1 MLEKVRTSADAQ
13 ARSWTS
19 AFGHSLK
26 GGDAAAVSQM
36 FQADSHW
43 RNLCG
48 ISWQIA
54 TFSGSKLLYAVRDA
68 DPYYIIL
75 ALVAIYSCYG
85 IRSLRWQVFQRNI
98 GNTNFWQI
106 YKLTLAG
113 FAAIFLL
120 GRAGE
125 PVRPLLLA
133 KKEHLPIADT
143 FGIYVLERI
152 FDMAS
157 VAVIAGVGL
166 VLFGM
171 YPHAGDMASELET
184 AAKTT
189 GTILFAGVL
198 AAAIALIYLRVH
210 GTALLERRLHVAIQR
225 GGWRGSFARIV
236 LGFVRGVQTV
246 RTWKDL
252 VLATVY
258 SALHWSVVALV
269 YYWVSH
275 SFTGTLHTLGFAD
288 SLLVLAFTLVG
299 STIQLPGIGGGS
311 QAGAIIAYTTIFG
324 VEREPAVAA
333 AMVLWAI
340 TFAGCSILGVPMLIH
355 EGWGLR
361 ELKRMAAEEKK
372 EVAVALK

>member
-1 MLEKVRTSADAQ
+1 MRPVGSWHMRSLSRKTILVVLGLLASGIIAYQ
-13 ARSWTS
+13 AST
-19 AFGHSLK
+19 FLHL
-26 GGDAAAVSQM
+26 
-36 FQADSHW
+36 
-43 RNLCG
+43 
-48 ISWQIA
+48 A

-68 DPYYIIL
+68 NPYYILL

-98 GNTNFWQI
+98 GKTNVWQI

-113 FAAIFLL
+113 CCAVFLV
-120 GRAGE
+120 GRRGE

-133 KKEHLPIADT
+133 KKQDLPIADT

-157 VAVIAGVGL
+157 VAVIAAVGL
-166 VLFGM
+166 ILFGM
-171 YPHAGDMASELET
+171 HPHAGEMASELEA

-198 AAAIALIYLRVH
+198 AATIALIYLRVH
-210 GTALLERRLHVAIQR
+210 GTALLERRLHAAIQA

-252 VLATVY
+252 IRATVY

-275 SFTGTLHTLGFAD
+275 SFTGTLHTLDLAD
-288 SLLVLAFTLVG
+288 SLIFLAFTLVG

-333 AMVLWAI
+333 SMVLWAI

-355 EGWGLR
+355 EGWSLR
-361 ELKRMAAEEKK
+361 DLKRMAAEEKK

>member
-1 MLEKVRTSADAQ
+1 MRSLSRKTILVVLGLLALGIVAYQ
-13 ARSWTS
+13 AS
-19 AFGHSLK
+19 SLLHL
-26 GGDAAAVSQM
+26 AS
-36 FQADSHW
+36 
-43 RNLCG
+43 
-48 ISWQIA
+48 
-54 TFSGSKLLYAVRDA
+54 FSGSKLLYAVRDA
-68 DPYYIIL
+68 NPYYIIL
-75 ALVAIYSCYG
+75 ALAAIYLCYG

-98 GNTNFWQI
+98 GNANLWKI

-133 KKEHLPIADT
+133 KKQDLPIADT

-171 YPHAGDMASELET
+171 RPHAGDMASELET
-184 AAKTT
+184 AAKTS

-198 AAAIALIYLRVH
+198 AATIALVYLRVH
-210 GTALLERRLHVAIQR
+210 GTALLERRLQTAIEA
-225 GGWRGSFARIV
+225 GGWRSSLTRIIF
-236 LGFVRGVQTV
+236 GFVRGVQTI

-252 VLATVY
+252 ILATAY
-258 SALHWSVVALV
+258 SGMHWLVVALV

-275 SFTGTLHTLGFAD
+275 SFTGTLHTIGVAD

-311 QAGAIIAYTTIFG
+311 QAGAIIAYTAIFG

-340 TFAGCSILGVPMLIH
+340 TFAGCGILGVPMLLH

-361 ELKRMAAEEKK
+361 DLKRMAEEEKK
-372 EVAVALK
+372 VAAVALK

>member
-1 MLEKVRTSADAQ
+1 MRSQSRKTILVVLGLLALGIITYQ
-13 ARSWTS
+13 A
-19 AFGHSLK
+19 
-26 GGDAAAVSQM
+26 
-36 FQADSHW
+36 
-43 RNLCG
+43 
-48 ISWQIA
+48 ISFLHLA
-54 TFSGSKLLYAVRDA
+54 TFSGSKLLYAVREA
-68 DPYYIIL
+68 NPYYIAL
-75 ALVAIYSCYG
+75 AMVAIYSCYG

-98 GNTNFWQI
+98 GKTNFWQI

-125 PVRPLLLA
+125 PIRPLLLA
-133 KKEHLPIADT
+133 RKQDLPIADT

-157 VAVIAGVGL
+157 VAVISGVAL
-166 VLFGM
+166 ILFGM
-171 YPHAGDMASELET
+171 RPHAGEMAGQLET

-198 AAAIALIYLRVH
+198 AATIALIYLRVH
-210 GTALLERRLHVAIQR
+210 GSALLERRLQATIKTGR
-225 GGWRGSFARIV
+225 WRGSVAGIV

-252 VLATVY
+252 ILATVY
-258 SALHWSVVALV
+258 SGLHWFVVALV
-269 YYWVSH
+269 YYWVSL
-275 SFTGTLHTLGFAD
+275 SFTGTLHTLGLAD
-288 SLLVLAFTLVG
+288 SSLVLAFTLVG

-311 QAGAIIAYTTIFG
+311 QAGAIIAYTAIFG

-333 AMVLWAI
+333 SMVLWAI
-340 TFAGCSILGVPMLIH
+340 TFAGCSILGVPMLLH

-361 ELKRMAAEEKK
+361 ELKRMAEEEKK
-372 EVAVALK
+372 VAAVT

>member
-1 MLEKVRTSADAQ
+1 MRSLSRKTILVVLGLLALGIVAYQ
-13 ARSWTS
+13 AS
-19 AFGHSLK
+19 SLLHL
-26 GGDAAAVSQM
+26 AS
-36 FQADSHW
+36 
-43 RNLCG
+43 
-48 ISWQIA
+48 
-54 TFSGSKLLYAVRDA
+54 FSGSRLLYALRDA
-68 DPYYIIL
+68 NPYYIIL
-75 ALVAIYSCYG
+75 ALAAIYLCYG
-85 IRSLRWQVFQRNI
+85 IRSLRWRVFQRNI
-98 GNTNFWQI
+98 GNANFWKI

-133 KKEHLPIADT
+133 KKQDLPIADT

-171 YPHAGDMASELET
+171 RPHAGDMASELET
-184 AAKTT
+184 AAKTS

-198 AAAIALIYLRVH
+198 AAIIALVYLRVH
-210 GTALLERRLHVAIQR
+210 GTALLERRLQTAIEA
-225 GGWRGSFARIV
+225 GGWRSSLTRIV
-236 LGFVRGVQTV
+236 LGFVRGVQTI

-252 VLATVY
+252 ILATAY
-258 SALHWSVVALV
+258 SGMHWLVVALV

-275 SFTGTLHTLGFAD
+275 SFTGTLHTIGVAD

-311 QAGAIIAYTTIFG
+311 QAGAIIAYTAIFG

-340 TFAGCSILGVPMLIH
+340 TFAGCGILGVPMLLH

-361 ELKRMAAEEKK
+361 DLKRMAEEEKK
-372 EVAVALK
+372 VAAVALK

>member
-1 MLEKVRTSADAQ
+1 MRSPSRKTILVVLGLLALGIIAYQ
-13 ARSWTS
+13 AST
-19 AFGHSLK
+19 FLHL
-26 GGDAAAVSQM
+26 
-36 FQADSHW
+36 
-43 RNLCG
+43 
-48 ISWQIA
+48 A

-68 DPYYIIL
+68 NPYYILL
-75 ALVAIYSCYG
+75 ALLAIYSCYG
-85 IRSLRWQVFQRNI
+85 IRSLRWEVFQRNI

-113 FAAIFLL
+113 FAAVFLF

-125 PVRPLLLA
+125 PIRPLLLA
-133 KKEHLPIADT
+133 KKQNLPIADT

-157 VAVIAGVGL
+157 VAVIAAVGL
-166 VLFGM
+166 LLFGL
-171 YPHAGDMASELET
+171 HTHVGDMASELET

-198 AAAIALIYLRVH
+198 AAAIALVYLRVH
-210 GTALLERRLHVAIQR
+210 GTALLERRLHATIHAGR
-225 GGWRGSFARIV
+225 WRSSLARIV
-236 LGFVRGVQTV
+236 LGFVRGVQTI

-252 VLATVY
+252 ILATVY
-258 SALHWSVVALV
+258 SGLHWTVVALV

-275 SFTGTLHTLGFAD
+275 SFTGTLHTIGLAD
-288 SLLVLAFTLVG
+288 SLLILAFTLVG
-299 STIQLPGIGGGS
+299 SAIQLPGIGGGS

-340 TFAGCSILGVPMLIH
+340 TFAGCSILGVPMLLH

-372 EVAVALK
+372 EVAVALE

>member
-1 MLEKVRTSADAQ
+1 MVVLGLLALGIIAYQ
-13 ARSWTS
+13 
-19 AFGHSLK
+19 
-26 GGDAAAVSQM
+26 VSGLLHL
-36 FQADSHW
+36 AS
-43 RNLCG
+43 
-48 ISWQIA
+48 
-54 TFSGSKLLYAVRDA
+54 FSGSKLLYAVRDA
-68 DPYYIIL
+68 NPYYILL
-75 ALVAIYSCYG
+75 ALAAIYSCYG

-98 GNTNFWQI
+98 GKTNFWQI

-125 PVRPLLLA
+125 PIRPLLLA
-133 KKEHLPIADT
+133 KKQDLPIADT

-157 VAVIAGVGL
+157 VAIIAGVGL

-184 AAKTT
+184 AAKTS

-198 AAAIALIYLRVH
+198 AAVIALVYLRVH
-210 GTALLERRLHVAIQR
+210 GTALLERSMQTAIQA
-225 GGWRGSFARIV
+225 GGWRSSLAGIV
-236 LGFVRGVQTV
+236 LGFVRGVQTI

-252 VLATVY
+252 ILASVY
-258 SALHWSVVALV
+258 SGLHWFVVALV

-275 SFTGTLHTLGFAD
+275 SFTGTLHTLGLAD

-361 ELKRMAAEEKK
+361 DLKRMAEEEKK
-372 EVAVALK
+372 VVAVALK

>member
-1 MLEKVRTSADAQ
+1 MRSPSRKTILVVLGLLALAIIAYQ
-13 ARSWTS
+13 AST
-19 AFGHSLK
+19 FLHL
-26 GGDAAAVSQM
+26 
-36 FQADSHW
+36 
-43 RNLCG
+43 
-48 ISWQIA
+48 A

-68 DPYYIIL
+68 DPYYITL

-113 FAAIFLL
+113 FAAVFLL

-133 KKEHLPIADT
+133 KKQDLPIADT

-157 VAVIAGVGL
+157 VAVISAVGL
-166 VLFGM
+166 LLFGM
-171 YPHAGDMASELET
+171 HPHVGDMAARLET

-189 GTILFAGVL
+189 GAILFAGVL
-198 AAAIALIYLRVH
+198 AATVALVYLRLH
-210 GTALLERRLHVAIQR
+210 GTALLERRLQATIHA
-225 GGWRGSFARIV
+225 GGWRASLARIV
-236 LGFVRGVQTV
+236 LGFVRGVQTI

-252 VLATVY
+252 ILATVY
-258 SALHWSVVALV
+258 SALHWLVVALV
-269 YYWVSH
+269 YYWVSR
-275 SFTGTLHTLGFAD
+275 SFTGTLYTLGVAD
-288 SLLVLAFTLVG
+288 SLIVLTFTLVG
-299 STIQLPGIGGGS
+299 SAIQLPGIGGGS

-340 TFAGCSILGVPMLIH
+340 TFAGCSILGVPLLIH

-361 ELKRMAAEEKK
+361 ELKRLAAEEKK
-372 EVAVALK
+372 EVAAALE

>member
-1 MLEKVRTSADAQ
+1 MRSPSRKTILVVLGLLALGIIAYQ
-13 ARSWTS
+13 AST
-19 AFGHSLK
+19 FLHL
-26 GGDAAAVSQM
+26 
-36 FQADSHW
+36 
-43 RNLCG
+43 
-48 ISWQIA
+48 A

-68 DPYYIIL
+68 NPYYILL
-75 ALVAIYSCYG
+75 ALLAIYSCYG
-85 IRSLRWQVFQRNI
+85 IRSLRWEVFQRNI

-113 FAAIFLL
+113 FAAVFLF

-125 PVRPLLLA
+125 PIRPLLLA
-133 KKEHLPIADT
+133 KKQNLPIADT

-157 VAVIAGVGL
+157 VAVIAAVGL
-166 VLFGM
+166 LLFGL
-171 YPHAGDMASELET
+171 HTHVGDMASELET

-198 AAAIALIYLRVH
+198 AAAIALVYLRVH
-210 GTALLERRLHVAIQR
+210 GTALLERRLHATIHAGR
-225 GGWRGSFARIV
+225 WRSSLARIV
-236 LGFVRGVQTV
+236 LGFVRGVQTI

-252 VLATVY
+252 IFATVY
-258 SALHWSVVALV
+258 SGLHWTVVALV

-275 SFTGTLHTLGFAD
+275 SFTGTLHTIGLAD
-288 SLLVLAFTLVG
+288 SLLILAFTLVG
-299 STIQLPGIGGGS
+299 SAIQLPGIGGGS

-340 TFAGCSILGVPMLIH
+340 TFAGCSILGVPMLLH

-372 EVAVALK
+372 EVAVALE

>member
-1 MLEKVRTSADAQ
+1 LLASGIIAYQ
-13 ARSWTS
+13 AST
-19 AFGHSLK
+19 FLHL
-26 GGDAAAVSQM
+26 
-36 FQADSHW
+36 
-43 RNLCG
+43 
-48 ISWQIA
+48 A
-54 TFSGSKLLYAVRDA
+54 TFSVSKLLYAVRDA

-133 KKEHLPIADT
+133 KKQHLPIADT

-171 YPHAGDMASELET
+171 RPHAGDMASQLET

-189 GTILFAGVL
+189 GAILFAGVL
-198 AAAIALIYLRVH
+198 VATIALVYLRVH
-210 GTALLERRLHVAIQR
+210 GTALLERRLHAAIQA
-225 GGWRGSFARIV
+225 GGWRASFARIL
-236 LGFVRGVQTV
+236 LGFVRGVQTI

-252 VLATVY
+252 ILATVY
-258 SALHWSVVALV
+258 SGLHWFVVALV

-275 SFTGTLHTLGFAD
+275 SFTGTLHTLGLAD

-333 AMVLWAI
+333 SMVLWAI
-340 TFAGCSILGVPMLIH
+340 TFAGCSILGVPMLLH
-355 EGWGLR
+355 EGWNLR

>member
-1 MLEKVRTSADAQ
+1 LVVLGLLALGIVAYQ
-13 ARSWTS
+13 
-19 AFGHSLK
+19 
-26 GGDAAAVSQM
+26 VSS
-36 FQADSHW
+36 FLHLAS
-43 RNLCG
+43 
-48 ISWQIA
+48 
-54 TFSGSKLLYAVRDA
+54 FSGSKLLYAVRNA
-68 DPYYIIL
+68 NPYYIIL

-98 GNTNFWQI
+98 GHTNFWKI

-157 VAVIAGVGL
+157 VAVIAAVGL

-171 YPHAGDMASELET
+171 RPHASEMASELET

-189 GTILFAGVL
+189 GAILFVAVL
-198 AAAIALIYLRVH
+198 AATIALIYLRVH

-252 VLATVY
+252 ILATVY

-275 SFTGTLHTLGFAD
+275 SFTGTLHTIGLAD

-311 QAGAIIAYTTIFG
+311 QAGAIIAYTAIFG

-355 EGWGLR
+355 EGLGLR
-361 ELKRMAAEEKK
+361 DLKRMAAEEKK

>member
-1 MLEKVRTSADAQ
+1 M
-13 ARSWTS
+13 RSLSRKTILVVLGLL
-19 AFGHSLK
+19 ALGII
-26 GGDAAAVSQM
+26 AYQVSRLLHL
-36 FQADSHW
+36 AS
-43 RNLCG
+43 
-48 ISWQIA
+48 
-54 TFSGSKLLYAVRDA
+54 FSGSKLLEAVCDA
-68 DPYYIIL
+68 NPYYILL
-75 ALVAIYSCYG
+75 ALAAIYSCYG

-98 GNTNFWQI
+98 GRTDFWQI

-125 PVRPLLLA
+125 PIRPLLLA
-133 KKEHLPIADT
+133 KKQNLPIADT

-157 VAVIAGVGL
+157 VAVIAAVGL
-166 VLFGM
+166 VLFGLR
-171 YPHAGDMASELET
+171 PHAGDMASQLET

-189 GTILFAGVL
+189 GTILFAAVL
-198 AAAIALIYLRVH
+198 AATIALVYLRVH
-210 GTALLERRLHVAIQR
+210 GTALLERRLKATIHA
-225 GGWRGSFARIV
+225 GGWRSSLARVV
-236 LGFVRGVQTV
+236 LGFVRGVQTI

-252 VLATVY
+252 ILATAY
-258 SALHWSVVALV
+258 SGLHWFVVALV

-275 SFTGTLHTLGFAD
+275 SFTATLHALGLAD

-333 AMVLWAI
+333 SMVLWAI
-340 TFAGCSILGVPMLIH
+340 TFAGCSILGVPMLLH
-355 EGWGLR
+355 EGWSLR
-361 ELKRMAAEEKK
+361 QLKRMAAEEKK

>member
-1 MLEKVRTSADAQ
+1 MPPV
-13 ARSWTS
+13 RSW
-19 AFGHSLK
+19 HMRSLSRK
-26 GGDAAAVSQM
+26 TVLVVLGLLALAIIAY
-36 FQADSHW
+36 QAGTFLHLAS
-43 RNLCG
+43 
-48 ISWQIA
+48 
-54 TFSGSKLLYAVRDA
+54 FSGSKLLYAVRDA
-68 DPYYIIL
+68 DPYYIAL

-113 FAAIFLL
+113 FAAVFLL

-133 KKEHLPIADT
+133 KKQNLPIADT
-143 FGIYVLERI
+143 FGVYVLERI

-157 VAVIAGVGL
+157 VAVISAVGL

-171 YPHAGDMASELET
+171 HPHAGGMAAQLET
-184 AAKTT
+184 AAQTT
-189 GTILFAGVL
+189 GAILFAGVL
-198 AAAIALIYLRVH
+198 AATIALVYLRVH
-210 GTALLERRLHVAIQR
+210 GTALLERRLQATIQF
-225 GGWRGSFARIV
+225 GGWRSSLVRIV
-236 LGFVRGVQTV
+236 LGFVRGVQTI

-252 VLATVY
+252 ILAAVY
-258 SALHWSVVALV
+258 SALHWWVVALV

-275 SFTGTLHTLGFAD
+275 SFTGTLHSLGLAD
-288 SLLVLAFTLVG
+288 SLIVLAFTLVG

-324 VEREPAVAA
+324 VEREPAVVA

-355 EGWGLR
+355 EGWSLR
-361 ELKRMAAEEKK
+361 DLRRMAAEEKK
-372 EVAVALK
+372 EVAVALD

>member
-1 MLEKVRTSADAQ
+1 MRPLSRKTILVVLGLLALGIIAYQ
-13 ARSWTS
+13 AS
-19 AFGHSLK
+19 GLLHL
-26 GGDAAAVSQM
+26 
-36 FQADSHW
+36 
-43 RNLCG
+43 
-48 ISWQIA
+48 A

-68 DPYYIIL
+68 NPYYIIL
-75 ALVAIYSCYG
+75 ALLAIYSCYG
-85 IRSLRWQVFQRNI
+85 IRTLRWQVFQRNI

-125 PVRPLLLA
+125 PIRPLLLA
-133 KKEHLPIADT
+133 KKQDLPIADT

-198 AAAIALIYLRVH
+198 AAVVALIYLRIH
-210 GTALLERRLHVAIQR
+210 GTALLERRLHATIQI
-225 GGWRGSFARIV
+225 GGWRSSFARIV
-236 LGFVRGVQTV
+236 LGFVRGVQTI

-252 VLATVY
+252 ILATVY
-258 SALHWSVVALV
+258 SGLHWLVVALV

-275 SFTGTLHTLGFAD
+275 SFTGTLHTLGMAD

-361 ELKRMAAEEKK
+361 DLKRMAAEEKK

>member
-1 MLEKVRTSADAQ
+1 M
-13 ARSWTS
+13 RSLSRKTIS
-19 AFGHSLK
+19 VVLGLLALGIV
-26 GGDAAAVSQM
+26 AYQVSS
-36 FQADSHW
+36 FLHLAS
-43 RNLCG
+43 
-48 ISWQIA
+48 
-54 TFSGSKLLYAVRDA
+54 FSGSKLLYAVRNA
-68 DPYYIIL
+68 NAYYIIL

-98 GNTNFWQI
+98 GHVNFWQI

-157 VAVIAGVGL
+157 VAVIAAVGL
-166 VLFGM
+166 VLFGTR
-171 YPHAGDMASELET
+171 PHAGEMASKLET
-184 AAKTT
+184 AAKTS
-189 GTILFAGVL
+189 GAILFAGVL
-198 AAAIALIYLRVH
+198 AATIALIYLRLH
-210 GTALLERRLHVAIQR
+210 GTALLERRLQAAIQA

-252 VLATVY
+252 ILATVY

-275 SFTGTLHTLGFAD
+275 SFTGTLRTIGLAD

-340 TFAGCSILGVPMLIH
+340 TFAGCGILGVPMLIH
-355 EGWGLR
+355 EGLGLR
-361 ELKRMAAEEKK
+361 DLKRMAAEEKK

>member
-1 MLEKVRTSADAQ
+1 MRSPSRKTVLVLLGLLALAIVAYQ
-13 ARSWTS
+13 ASGVLHL
-19 AFGHSLK
+19 AG
-26 GGDAAAVSQM
+26 
-36 FQADSHW
+36 
-43 RNLCG
+43 
-48 ISWQIA
+48 
-54 TFSGSKLLYAVRDA
+54 FSGSKLLYAVRNA
-68 DPYYIIL
+68 NPYYIIL
-75 ALVAIYSCYG
+75 ALMAIYSCYG

-98 GNTNFWQI
+98 GKTNFWQI

-125 PVRPLLLA
+125 PIRPLLLA
-133 KKEHLPIADT
+133 KKQNLPIADT
-143 FGIYVLERI
+143 FGVYVLERI

-157 VAVIAGVGL
+157 IAVIAGVGL

-171 YPHAGDMASELET
+171 RPHAGDMAAELET

-198 AAAIALIYLRVH
+198 AAAIALVYLRVQ
-210 GTALLERRLHVAIQR
+210 GTALLERRLRTAIDAS
-225 GGWRGSFARIV
+225 GWRSSVARIV
-236 LGFVRGVQTV
+236 LGFVRGVQTI

-252 VLATVY
+252 ILATIY
-258 SALHWSVVALV
+258 SGLHWFVVALV

-275 SFTGTLHTLGFAD
+275 SFTGALHALSVAD

-311 QAGAIIAYTTIFG
+311 QAGAIVAYTAIFG

-361 ELKRMAAEEKK
+361 DLKRMAAEEKK

>member
-1 MLEKVRTSADAQ
+1 MRSLSRKTILVVLGLLALAIIAYQ
-13 ARSWTS
+13 ASTFLHLAS
-19 AFGHSLK
+19 
-26 GGDAAAVSQM
+26 
-36 FQADSHW
+36 
-43 RNLCG
+43 
-48 ISWQIA
+48 
-54 TFSGSKLLYAVRDA
+54 FSGSKLLYAVRDA
-68 DPYYIIL
+68 DPYYITL

-98 GNTNFWQI
+98 GDTNFWQI

-113 FAAIFLL
+113 FAAVFLL

-133 KKEHLPIADT
+133 KKQNLPIADT

-157 VAVIAGVGL
+157 VAVISALGL

-171 YPHAGDMASELET
+171 HPHAGDMAAQLET
-184 AAKTT
+184 AAQTT
-189 GTILFAGVL
+189 GAILFAGVL
-198 AAAIALIYLRVH
+198 ASTIALVYLHVH
-210 GTALLERRLHVAIQR
+210 GTALLERRLQATIHA
-225 GGWRGSFARIV
+225 GGWRSSFARIV
-236 LGFVRGVQTV
+236 LGFVRGVQTI

-252 VLATVY
+252 ILATVY
-258 SALHWSVVALV
+258 SALHWLVVSLV

-275 SFTGTLHTLGFAD
+275 SFTGTLHSLGLAD
-288 SLLVLAFTLVG
+288 SLIVLAFTLVG

-355 EGWGLR
+355 EGWSLR
-361 ELKRMAAEEKK
+361 DLRRMAAEEKK
-372 EVAVALK
+372 EVAAALD

>member
-1 MLEKVRTSADAQ
+1 MQSLSRKTILVVLGLL
-13 ARSWTS
+13 
-19 AFGHSLK
+19 AFAIIAYQLSSFLHL
-26 GGDAAAVSQM
+26 
-36 FQADSHW
+36 
-43 RNLCG
+43 
-48 ISWQIA
+48 A

-68 DPYYIIL
+68 NPYYIIL

-98 GNTNFWQI
+98 GNTNFWKT

-133 KKEHLPIADT
+133 KKQDLPIADT

-171 YPHAGDMASELET
+171 HPHPGDMASELET

-189 GTILFAGVL
+189 GTVLFAGVL
-198 AAAIALIYLRVH
+198 AATIALVYLRVH
-210 GTALLERRLHVAIQR
+210 GTALLERRLHAAIHA

-236 LGFVRGVQTV
+236 LGFVRGVQTI

-252 VLATVY
+252 ILASVY
-258 SALHWSVVALV
+258 SGLHWLVVALV

-275 SFTGTLHTLGFAD
+275 SFTGTLHTIGLAD

-372 EVAVALK
+372 EVAVALE

>member
-1 MLEKVRTSADAQ
+1 MRSLSRKTILVVLGLLALGIVAYQ
-13 ARSWTS
+13 AS
-19 AFGHSLK
+19 SLLHL
-26 GGDAAAVSQM
+26 AS
-36 FQADSHW
+36 
-43 RNLCG
+43 
-48 ISWQIA
+48 
-54 TFSGSKLLYAVRDA
+54 FSGSRLLYALRDA
-68 DPYYIIL
+68 NPYYIIL
-75 ALVAIYSCYG
+75 ALAAIYLCYG
-85 IRSLRWQVFQRNI
+85 IRSLRWRVFQRNI
-98 GNTNFWQI
+98 GNANFWKI

-133 KKEHLPIADT
+133 KKQDLPIADT

-171 YPHAGDMASELET
+171 RPHAGDMASELET
-184 AAKTT
+184 AAKTS

-198 AAAIALIYLRVH
+198 AATIALVYLRVH
-210 GTALLERRLHVAIQR
+210 GTALLERRLQTAIEA
-225 GGWRGSFARIV
+225 GGWRSSLTRIV
-236 LGFVRGVQTV
+236 LGFVRGVQTI

-252 VLATVY
+252 ILATAY
-258 SALHWSVVALV
+258 SGMHWLVVALV

-275 SFTGTLHTLGFAD
+275 SFTGTLHTIGVAD

-311 QAGAIIAYTTIFG
+311 QAGAIIAYTAIFG

-340 TFAGCSILGVPMLIH
+340 TFAGCGILGVPMLLH

-361 ELKRMAAEEKK
+361 DLKRMAEEEKK
-372 EVAVALK
+372 VAAVALK

>member
-1 MLEKVRTSADAQ
+1 MRSLSRKTILVVLGLLASGIIAYQ
-13 ARSWTS
+13 AST
-19 AFGHSLK
+19 FLHL
-26 GGDAAAVSQM
+26 
-36 FQADSHW
+36 
-43 RNLCG
+43 
-48 ISWQIA
+48 A

-171 YPHAGDMASELET
+171 RPHAGDMASELET

-198 AAAIALIYLRVH
+198 AATIALIYLRVH
-210 GTALLERRLHVAIQR
+210 GTAVLERRLQAVIHA

-252 VLATVY
+252 ILATVY
-258 SALHWSVVALV
+258 SAWHWSVVALV

-275 SFTGTLHTLGFAD
+275 SFTGTLQTIGLAD

-311 QAGAIIAYTTIFG
+311 QAGAIIAYTAIFG
-324 VEREPAVAA
+324 VERESAVAA

-355 EGWGLR
+355 EGLGLR
-361 ELKRMAAEEKK
+361 DLKRMAAEEKK